1 MRSKLHVYGYTGT
14 TRVAAG
20 TKVNG
25 GDYAG
30 DIETTW
36 MDSAN
41 SKTDVFVSYDTDAY
55 DDTAKFDVATDAKAE
70 KYHVYLAW
78 ANPDSSG
85 SVTYD
90 GFEAK
95 MFLGILPSKATVS
108 TTPNTWTTTAAL

>member
-14 TRVAAG
+14 ATTVASG
-20 TKVNG
+20 TVNG
-25 GDYAG
+25 AAYVKD
-30 DIETTW
+30 EEVTW

-41 SKTDVFVSYDTDAY
+41 SKTDIFVSYDSDAY
-55 DDTAKFDVATDAKAE
+55 DTSAKFDVATDAKAE

-95 MFLGILPSKATVS
+95 MFLGILPS
-108 TTPNTWTTTAAL
+108 